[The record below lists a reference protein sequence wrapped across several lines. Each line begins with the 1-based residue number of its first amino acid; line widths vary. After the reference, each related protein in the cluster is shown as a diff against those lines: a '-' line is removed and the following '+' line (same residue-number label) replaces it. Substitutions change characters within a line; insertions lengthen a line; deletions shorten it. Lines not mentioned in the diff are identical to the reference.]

1 MHNILRRR
9 RSEPDE
15 SSFNLGE
22 NLLDM
27 NEETMEL
34 AMEEVEGMDTL
45 KQATQKEEQE
55 VVDIDVQAAGVDV
68 VSRREP
74 DDDNSFDLGENVLDM
89 NEETMELAMGEKE
102 DQETIKEATQK
113 MVEVKD
119 VVEKE
124 RAEVETLLQR
134 SKTVDN
140 AFDLGENVLDMNE
153 ETMELAMEEEVE
165 RRGEGPM
172 EVEDS
177 KETPVQAKVS

>member
-1 MHNILRRR
+1 MEFSAMRNSLMILLLLACGLGNPISYKASSDSSNIPSTNKGVVFVVHNIRPR
-9 RSEPDE
+9 RSESGGD
-15 SSFNLGE
+15 SFDLGE

-34 AMEEVEGMDTL
+34 T
-45 KQATQKEEQE
+45 
-55 VVDIDVQAAGVDV
+55 
-68 VSRREP
+68 
-74 DDDNSFDLGENVLDM
+74 
-89 NEETMELAMGEKE
+89 MGEKE
-102 DQETIKEATQK
+102 DQDTSKEATQK
-113 MVEVKD
+113 KEEVVDVE
-119 VVEKE
+119 EKE

-134 SKTVDN
+134 SKPVDN

-165 RRGEGPM
+165 RRGEGPL

>member
-1 MHNILRRR
+1 MEFSAMRNSLMILLLVACGLGNPISYKASNDSSNTPSTNKGVVFVVRNIRPR
-9 RSEPDE
+9 RSESGGD
-15 SSFNLGE
+15 SFDLGE

-27 NEETMEL
+27 KEETM
-34 AMEEVEGMDTL
+34 
-45 KQATQKEEQE
+45 
-55 VVDIDVQAAGVDV
+55 
-68 VSRREP
+68 
-74 DDDNSFDLGENVLDM
+74 
-89 NEETMELAMGEKE
+89 AMGEKV

-153 ETMELAMEEEVE
+153 ETMEM
-165 RRGEGPM
+165 
-172 EVEDS
+172 EDS
-177 KETPVQAKVS
+177 KENPVQAKVS